1 MEGTQLEVV
10 EEEKDIG
17 VIVHRSLKPSRQC
30 KKAAGIATAVLRQ
43 LARNFHYRD
52 KNTFKNL
59 YVRYVR
65 PHLEFATPAWSPW
78 LKEDKDVLEK
88 VQRKTIGMI
97 SGLKTKTYEERC
109 KELGLETLEARRER
123 QDLLETY
130 KIREKQGK
138 TNTGRLLLG
147 NHVRTGAVTRSGADP
162 NNIAVQ
168 RPRLD
173 IRKYNFSVRAPET
186 WNKLPS
192 ELKASET
199 IKEFN

>member
-1 MEGTQLEVV
+1 M
-10 EEEKDIG
+10 
-17 VIVHRSLKPSRQC
+17 
-30 KKAAGIATAVLRQ
+30 
-43 LARNFHYRD
+43 
-52 KNTFKNL
+52 NL
-59 YVRYVR
+59 L
-65 PHLEFATPAWSPW
+65 HQ
-78 LKEDKDVLEK
+78 EDKDVLEK
-88 VQRKTIGMI
+88 VQRKAIGMI

-138 TNTGRLLLG
+138 TNTGRLLPG
-147 NHVRTGAVTRSGADP
+147 NQVRTGAVTRSGADP

-168 RPRLD
+168 RTKLD

-199 IKEFN
+199 IKDFKRGLKITPLIQELTVADRMQTVSTKTARGQPQAPTMSPQCSHRLRWSQPIK